1 MSWIS
6 GNDFTYKLHKWHI
19 QNRIHWFLRQAP
31 FTSVCFFFL
40 KKATEKANKTLKA
53 IQSEMEWVNNANFN
67 ILKFFL

>member
-1 MSWIS
+1 MAHSEQ
-6 GNDFTYKLHKWHI
+6 DTLVFTASTVYKCL
-19 QNRIHWFLRQAP
+19 
-31 FTSVCFFFL
+31 FFFFK

>member
-1 MSWIS
+1 MAHSEQ
-6 GNDFTYKLHKWHI
+6 DTLVFTASTFYKCL
-19 QNRIHWFLRQAP
+19 
-31 FTSVCFFFL
+31 FFFL

>member
-1 MSWIS
+1 MI
-6 GNDFTYKLHKWHI
+6 
-19 QNRIHWFLRQAP
+19 LR
-31 FTSVCFFFL
+31 TSSINGTFRTGYIGFYGKHCLQVFVFFK